1 MWLEQ
6 LHRFWIKREGAIEKF
21 VLEMLRMRSIQM
33 KVSGRQAAM
42 VWSPCKETVN
52 ERLDAKVQGQVETLR
67 PPIIKGT
74 SYTEEVDRECRIKKW
89 KSS

>member
-21 VLEMLRMRSIQM
+21 MLEVRRIRSIQM

-42 VWSPCKETVN
+42 VWSPGKQTVLKKGLMLRYKGKW
-52 ERLDAKVQGQVETLR
+52 RLCEATYY
-67 PPIIKGT
+67 KGRKL
-74 SYTEEVDRECRIKKW
+74 Y
-89 KSS
+89 

>member
-21 VLEMLRMRSIQM
+21 MLEVRRIRSIQM

-42 VWSPCKETVN
+42 VWSPGKETVLKKGLMLRHKGKW
-52 ERLDAKVQGQVETLR
+52 RLCEATYY
-67 PPIIKGT
+67 KGCKL
-74 SYTEEVDRECRIKKW
+74 Y
-89 KSS
+89 

>member
-42 VWSPCKETVN
+42 VWSPRKETVLMKGLMLRYKGKW
-52 ERLDAKVQGQVETLR
+52 RL
-67 PPIIKGT
+67 
-74 SYTEEVDRECRIKKW
+74 
-89 KSS
+89 